1 MEKIEVKEKL
11 PDNYFDNLEKVGGDY
26 DILYYDGPLIS
37 LFRKENKYYLF
48 YWIDVDKKYNRW
60 VVISDEDNRRF
71 LSDIVDYMRNHLSLY
86 DLLCNPSRSIYITD
100 IDNDLKFHNISM
112 LSDVSSLPDSYK
124 PEKDAF
130 FGDKL
135 SEKDKNFIDYLIEL
149 ILNEFNKITSEKF
162 KEKLKSISKNGEEE
176 KALKL
181 FQLYKLYSEG
191 KKVSERWKEELPTS
205 LTTQDQKPEFEFNM
219 PCYDIFY
226 LRDVDRIIEYRG
238 DKTLIHTEKGAM
250 DLNSNSPEITQDLI
264 NGSIDVRRKRMI
276 KKFGKFVGNIINK
289 LEKFFFKKYRKSNE

>member
-48 YWIDVDKKYNRW
+48 YWIDVDKKYDRW
-60 VVISDEDNRRF
+60 VVISDENNRRF
-71 LSDIVDYMRNHLSLY
+71 LSDIVDFMKNQLSLY
-86 DLLCNPSRSIYITD
+86 DLLCNPNRSIYITD

-112 LSDVSSLPDSYK
+112 LSDISSLPDSYK

-135 SEKDKNFIDYLIEL
+135 SEEGKDFVDCLIGL
-149 ILNEFNKITSEKF
+149 IVPEKF
-162 KEKLKSISKNGEEE
+162 REKLKSMHENGEEE
-176 KALKL
+176 KAFKL
-181 FQLYKLYSEG
+181 FQLYKLYCEG
-191 KKVSERWKEELPTS
+191 EKVSERWKGELPTPS
-205 LTTQDQKPEFEFNM
+205 TTQTKKPEFDM
-219 PCYDIFY
+219 SYYDIFY
-226 LRDVDRIIEYRG
+226 LRDVDRIIEYQG